1 MLGNSDGSIIIEVD
15 LNDKDYESRLKSM
28 EGKTKSFGTQLKS
41 LLSAVGITKAVS
53 AGFNAMKSSIGSAM
67 DRIDTMV
74 QFTRTMT
81 TMTGSSK
88 IAEQALAKIKET
100 VTGTAYGLDVAA
112 QSCQKFVTSG
122 MSMDKATGQVK
133 TWADAVAFYG
143 DGTNETYANVT
154 DAIAK
159 MVAQG
164 KVQGDQLDRLTDA
177 GIPAVQLFA
186 DATGQSFSDVRE
198 ALSDGS
204 ISSEEFL
211 NVLQDAMEKG
221 TDKFATID
229 GAAKEAGA
237 SWKGTF
243 DNMKAAITRG
253 MVAIIESIDEVLQ
266 SNGLPTL
273 KEMIADVGKVMEKGL
288 NYAAEHLPELI
299 SLIKKLLPV
308 VISVGSAFAAW
319 KITNTVSR
327 ASKSISGFFDLMSNG
342 NSLMNTVFI
351 KLGSGSGAF
360 SKLATSAI
368 GAGGGIKGL
377 GSALV
382 AAAGGPVTLIV
393 AAIAA
398 VVAAFVY
405 FWNTSEEFRQ
415 FWIDLWNGIVEWF
428 SGIIESIVNFFTVTI
443 PEAWESFKTYLQE
456 LCSSIV
462 EWFQNAWNSVIAFF
476 TETIPA
482 WIQSV
487 IDWFNQIPYNIGY
500 MVGQIIGHFIQWG
513 IDLKNFV
520 TEDIPAFINSVVE
533 WFKSLPGKIW
543 EWLKSAWEKVKTWG
557 SNIYTSARDWVS
569 KTIDSVV
576 DWFRSLPGKIWTWL
590 TNAVSKVRDWGSNLW
605 NTGINAAKQL
615 VDSVVQKAKELPGK
629 MVDIG
634 INLIKGLWEGIGSV
648 KDWIL
653 DKISGFCDG
662 IVDGMLDFFGIHSP
676 SRLLRDLVGK
686 MLPPG
691 IAVGFEMAMPKS
703 TKDILNEV
711 DGMNAELQKQ
721 VNASVNDIGVPLET
735 NARITQQQS
744 VVNAFPKT
752 MQLIRNGADRI
763 SLVLEN
769 GAEIAHWLA
778 PEMGVELAELR

>member
-67 DRIDTMV
+67 DRIDTME

-88 IAEQALAKIKET
+88 IAEQALAKIKDT

-221 TDKFATID
+221 TDKFAAID

-415 FWIDLWNGIVEWF
+415 FWIDLWNGIVE
-428 SGIIESIVNFFTVTI
+428 
-443 PEAWESFKTYLQE
+443 
-456 LCSSIV
+456 
-462 EWFQNAWNSVIAFF
+462 
-476 TETIPA
+476 
-482 WIQSV
+482 
-487 IDWFNQIPYNIGY
+487 
-500 MVGQIIGHFIQWG
+500 
-513 IDLKNFV
+513 
-520 TEDIPAFINSVVE
+520 
-533 WFKSLPGKIW
+533 
-543 EWLKSAWEKVKTWG
+543 
-557 SNIYTSARDWVS
+557 
-569 KTIDSVV
+569 
-576 DWFRSLPGKIWTWL
+576 
-590 TNAVSKVRDWGSNLW
+590 
-605 NTGINAAKQL
+605 
-615 VDSVVQKAKELPGK
+615 
-629 MVDIG
+629 
-634 INLIKGLWEGIGSV
+634 
-648 KDWIL
+648 
-653 DKISGFCDG
+653 
-662 IVDGMLDFFGIHSP
+662 
-676 SRLLRDLVGK
+676 
-686 MLPPG
+686 
-691 IAVGFEMAMPKS
+691 
-703 TKDILNEV
+703 
-711 DGMNAELQKQ
+711 
-721 VNASVNDIGVPLET
+721 
-735 NARITQQQS
+735 
-744 VVNAFPKT
+744 
-752 MQLIRNGADRI
+752 
-763 SLVLEN
+763 
-769 GAEIAHWLA
+769 
-778 PEMGVELAELR
+778 

>member
-67 DRIDTMV
+67 DRIDTME

-88 IAEQALAKIKET
+88 IAEQALAKIKDT

-443 PEAWESFKTYLQE
+443 PEAWESFKTYLKE

-615 VDSVVQKAKELPGK
+615 VESVVQKAKELPGK

-634 INLIKGLWEGIGSV
+634 INLVKGLWEGIKNV

-662 IVDGMLDFFGIHSP
+662 ILNGMLDFFDIGSP
-676 SRLLRDLVGK
+676 SKLMRDMIGK
-686 MLPPG
+686 WLPPG

-703 TKDILNEV
+703 TKDILKEV

-735 NARITQQQS
+735 NAKITQQQS

-752 MQLIRNGADRI
+752 MQLVRNGVNEFRF
-763 SLVLEN
+763 VLDN
-769 GAEIAHWLA
+769 GAEVAHWLA

>member
-67 DRIDTMV
+67 DRIDTMD

-88 IAEQALAKIKET
+88 IAEQALVKIKDT

-221 TDKFATID
+221 TNKFAAID
-229 GAAKEAGA
+229 GAANEAGA

-273 KEMIADVGKVMEKGL
+273 KEMISDVGKVMEKGL

-752 MQLIRNGADRI
+752 MQLVRNGVNEFRF
-763 SLVLEN
+763 VLDN
-769 GAEIAHWLA
+769 GAEVAHWLA

>member
-67 DRIDTMV
+67 DRIDTME

-88 IAEQALAKIKET
+88 IAEQALAKIKDT

-186 DATGQSFSDVRE
+186 DATGRSFSDVRE

-221 TDKFATID
+221 TDKFAAID
-229 GAAKEAGA
+229 SAAKEAGA

-273 KEMIADVGKVMEKGL
+273 KEMISDVGKVMEKGL

-319 KITNTVSR
+319 KITNTVSK
-327 ASKSISGFFDLMSNG
+327 ASKSISDFL
-342 NSLMNTVFI
+342 SLASGGTGIVNALLL
-351 KLGSGSGAF
+351 KLDAGGGSF
-360 SKLATSAI
+360 SKLAAGAI
-368 GAGGGIKGL
+368 GAKGGIKGL

-393 AAIAA
+393 TAIAA

-405 FWNTSEEFRQ
+405 FWKTSEEFRQ
-415 FWIDLWNGIVEWF
+415 FWIDLWNGIVEWC
-428 SGIIESIVNFFTVTI
+428 SGAVDSIVEFFTVTI
-443 PEAWESFKTYLQE
+443 PQAWEDFKTSLQE
-456 LCSSIV
+456 LCDSIV
-462 EWFQNAWNSVIAFF
+462 QWFQDAWNSVIAFF

-533 WFKSLPGKIW
+533 WFRSLPGKIW

-557 SNIYTSARDWVS
+557 SDTYNSAKESVT
-569 KTIDSVV
+569 KTIDKIVE
-576 DWFRSLPGKIWTWL
+576 WFRSLPGKVQTWL
-590 TNAVSKVRDWGSNLW
+590 SNTISKVKAWGSDLW

-615 VDSVVQKAKELPGK
+615 VDSVVQKARELPGK

-752 MQLIRNGADRI
+752 MQLIRNGANEIRLI
-763 SLVLEN
+763 LEN

>member
-1 MLGNSDGSIIIEVD
+1 MATNDGEIIIELQLQQDDFEKRLNAIEHKTQSFGSSIKRTVAALGLGKIAKDFASAGISFNASIEQYQTSFEVMTGSAEKAAQITQQLKQIAANTPFELPQLADTTQLLMNYGFTADDAMKKMQMLGDISQGSADKMTRIATAYGQMSSAGKVSLEDVKQMIEAGFNPLQEISKSTGESMASLYDRISDGSLSVD
-15 LNDKDYESRLKSM
+15 EITASM
-28 EGKTKSFGTQLKS
+28 ERST
-41 LLSAVGITKAVS
+41 S
-53 AGFNAMKSSIGSAM
+53 AGGKYF
-67 DRIDTMV
+67 
-74 QFTRTMT
+74 Q
-81 TMTGSSK
+81 
-88 IAEQALAKIKET
+88 
-100 VTGTAYGLDVAA
+100 
-112 QSCQKFVTSG
+112 
-122 MSMDKATGQVK
+122 SMDKQSQTLNGK
-133 TWADAVAFYG
+133 ISTLKDTF
-143 DGTNETYANVT
+143 NEFAGK
-154 DAIAK
+154 A
-159 MVAQG
+159 MQG
-164 KVQGDQLDRLTDA
+164 LSDVLSNTV
-177 GIPAVQLFA
+177 IPAL
-186 DATGQSFSDVRE
+186 TGVLSHSDEIMAV
-198 ALSDGS
+198 
-204 ISSEEFL
+204 L
-211 NVLQDAMEKG
+211 NA
-221 TDKFATID
+221 
-229 GAAKEAGA
+229 
-237 SWKGTF
+237 
-243 DNMKAAITRG
+243 
-253 MVAIIESIDEVLQ
+253 
-266 SNGLPTL
+266 
-273 KEMIADVGKVMEKGL
+273 
-288 NYAAEHLPELI
+288 
-299 SLIKKLLPV
+299 LLPV
-308 VISVGSAFAAW
+308 IVAVGSAFAAW
-319 KITNTVSR
+319 KITNTVSK

-398 VVAAFVY
+398 IVAAFVY

-415 FWIDLWNGIVEWF
+415 FWTDMWNGIVEWF

-443 PEAWESFKTYLQE
+443 PEAWETFKMNLQE
-456 LCSSIV
+456 LCDSIV
-462 EWFQNAWNSVIAFF
+462 QWFQDAWNSVIAFF

-487 IDWFNQIPYNIGY
+487 IDWFNQLPYNIGY
-500 MVGQIIGHFIQWG
+500 MIGQIIGHFIQWG

-520 TEDIPAFINSVVE
+520 TEDIPAFITSVVE

-662 IVDGMLDFFGIHSP
+662 IVDGMLDFFNIGSP
-676 SRLLRDLVGK
+676 SKLMRDMIGK
-686 MLPPG
+686 WLPPG
-691 IAVGFEMAMPKS
+691 IAVGFELAAPKAS
-703 TKDILNEV
+703 KDMTKEAGKMVKDIQGQYDASIGGFTLENQLNV
-711 DGMNAELQKQ
+711 AKQ
-721 VNASVNDIGVPLET
+721 AT
-735 NARITQQQS
+735 IT
-744 VVNAFPKT
+744 NAFPKT
-752 MQLIRNGADRI
+752 MQLVRNGVNEFRF
-763 SLVLEN
+763 VLDN
-769 GAEIAHWLA
+769 GAEVAHWLA

>member
-28 EGKTKSFGTQLKS
+28 ERKTKSFGTQLKS

-67 DRIDTMV
+67 DRIDTME

-88 IAEQALAKIKET
+88 IAEQALAKIKDT

-221 TDKFATID
+221 TDKFAAID

-273 KEMIADVGKVMEKGL
+273 KEMISDVGKVMEKGL

-319 KITNTVSR
+319 KITNTVSK

-382 AAAGGPVTLIV
+382 AAAGGPVTLIA

-415 FWIDLWNGIVEWF
+415 FWIDLWNGIVEWC
-428 SGIIESIVNFFTVTI
+428 SGAVDSIVEFFTVTI
-443 PEAWESFKTYLQE
+443 PQAWEDFKTSLQE
-456 LCSSIV
+456 LCDSIV
-462 EWFQNAWNSVIAFF
+462 QWFQDAWNSVIAFF

-487 IDWFNQIPYNIGY
+487 IDWFNQLPYNIGY

-513 IDLKNFV
+513 IDLNNFV

-590 TNAVSKVRDWGSNLW
+590 TNAVSKVRAWGSDLW

-752 MQLIRNGADRI
+752 MQLVRNGVNEFRF
-763 SLVLEN
+763 VLDN
-769 GAEIAHWLA
+769 GAEVAHWLA

>member
-1 MLGNSDGSIIIEVD
+1 MATNDGEIIIELQLQQDDFEKRLNAIEHKTQSFGSSIKRTVAALGLGKIAKDFASAGISFNASIEQYQTSFEVMTGSAEKAAQITQQLKQIAANTPFELPQLADTTQLLMNYGFTADDAMKKMQMLGDISQGSADKMTRIATAYGQMSSAGKVSLEDVKQMIEAGFNPLQEISKSTGESMASLYDRISDGSLSVD
-15 LNDKDYESRLKSM
+15 EITASM
-28 EGKTKSFGTQLKS
+28 ERST
-41 LLSAVGITKAVS
+41 S
-53 AGFNAMKSSIGSAM
+53 AGGKYF
-67 DRIDTMV
+67 
-74 QFTRTMT
+74 Q
-81 TMTGSSK
+81 
-88 IAEQALAKIKET
+88 
-100 VTGTAYGLDVAA
+100 
-112 QSCQKFVTSG
+112 
-122 MSMDKATGQVK
+122 SMDKQSQTLNGK
-133 TWADAVAFYG
+133 ISTLKDTF
-143 DGTNETYANVT
+143 NEFAGK
-154 DAIAK
+154 A
-159 MVAQG
+159 MQG
-164 KVQGDQLDRLTDA
+164 LSDVLSNTV
-177 GIPAVQLFA
+177 IPAL
-186 DATGQSFSDVRE
+186 TGVLSHSDEIMAV
-198 ALSDGS
+198 
-204 ISSEEFL
+204 L
-211 NVLQDAMEKG
+211 NA
-221 TDKFATID
+221 
-229 GAAKEAGA
+229 
-237 SWKGTF
+237 
-243 DNMKAAITRG
+243 
-253 MVAIIESIDEVLQ
+253 
-266 SNGLPTL
+266 
-273 KEMIADVGKVMEKGL
+273 
-288 NYAAEHLPELI
+288 
-299 SLIKKLLPV
+299 LLPV
-308 VISVGSAFAAW
+308 IVAVGSAFAAW
-319 KITNTVSR
+319 KIVN
-327 ASKSISGFFDLMSNG
+327 
-342 NSLMNTVFI
+342 FI
-351 KLGSGSGAF
+351 QDIPKMVGSVKTAILGVNAALAANPVGAVI
-360 SKLATSAI
+360 AAI
-368 GAGGGIKGL
+368 
-377 GSALV
+377 SALV
-382 AAAGGPVTLIV
+382 AVFL
-393 AAIAA
+393 
-398 VVAAFVY
+398 Y
-405 FWNTSEEFRQ
+405 LWNTSEEFRQ
-415 FWIDLWNGIVEWF
+415 FWIDLWNGIVEWC
-428 SGIIESIVNFFTVTI
+428 SGAVDSIVEFFTVTI
-443 PEAWESFKTYLQE
+443 PQGWEDFKTSLQE
-456 LCSSIV
+456 LCDSIV
-462 EWFQNAWNSVIAFF
+462 QWFQDAWNSVIAFF

-487 IDWFNQIPYNIGY
+487 IDWFNQLPYNIGY

-752 MQLIRNGADRI
+752 MQLVRNGVNEFRF
-763 SLVLEN
+763 VLDN

>member
-1 MLGNSDGSIIIEVD
+1 M
-15 LNDKDYESRLKSM
+15 
-28 EGKTKSFGTQLKS
+28 
-41 LLSAVGITKAVS
+41 
-53 AGFNAMKSSIGSAM
+53 
-67 DRIDTMV
+67 
-74 QFTRTMT
+74 
-81 TMTGSSK
+81 
-88 IAEQALAKIKET
+88 
-100 VTGTAYGLDVAA
+100 
-112 QSCQKFVTSG
+112 
-122 MSMDKATGQVK
+122 
-133 TWADAVAFYG
+133 
-143 DGTNETYANVT
+143 
-154 DAIAK
+154 
-159 MVAQG
+159 
-164 KVQGDQLDRLTDA
+164 
-177 GIPAVQLFA
+177 
-186 DATGQSFSDVRE
+186 
-198 ALSDGS
+198 
-204 ISSEEFL
+204 
-211 NVLQDAMEKG
+211 
-221 TDKFATID
+221 
-229 GAAKEAGA
+229 
-237 SWKGTF
+237 
-243 DNMKAAITRG
+243 
-253 MVAIIESIDEVLQ
+253 
-266 SNGLPTL
+266 
-273 KEMIADVGKVMEKGL
+273 
-288 NYAAEHLPELI
+288 
-299 SLIKKLLPV
+299 
-308 VISVGSAFAAW
+308 
-319 KITNTVSR
+319 
-327 ASKSISGFFDLMSNG
+327 
-342 NSLMNTVFI
+342 
-351 KLGSGSGAF
+351 
-360 SKLATSAI
+360 
-368 GAGGGIKGL
+368 
-377 GSALV
+377 
-382 AAAGGPVTLIV
+382 IV

-415 FWIDLWNGIVEWF
+415 FWTDMWNGIVEWF

-443 PEAWESFKTYLQE
+443 PEAWETFKTNLQE
-456 LCSSIV
+456 LCDSIV
-462 EWFQNAWNSVIAFF
+462 KWFQDAWNSVIAFF

-487 IDWFNQIPYNIGY
+487 IDWFNQLPYNIGY

-752 MQLIRNGADRI
+752 MQLVRNGVNEFRF
-763 SLVLEN
+763 VLDN

>member
-1 MLGNSDGSIIIEVD
+1 M
-15 LNDKDYESRLKSM
+15 
-28 EGKTKSFGTQLKS
+28 
-41 LLSAVGITKAVS
+41 
-53 AGFNAMKSSIGSAM
+53 
-67 DRIDTMV
+67 
-74 QFTRTMT
+74 
-81 TMTGSSK
+81 
-88 IAEQALAKIKET
+88 
-100 VTGTAYGLDVAA
+100 
-112 QSCQKFVTSG
+112 
-122 MSMDKATGQVK
+122 
-133 TWADAVAFYG
+133 
-143 DGTNETYANVT
+143 
-154 DAIAK
+154 
-159 MVAQG
+159 
-164 KVQGDQLDRLTDA
+164 
-177 GIPAVQLFA
+177 
-186 DATGQSFSDVRE
+186 
-198 ALSDGS
+198 
-204 ISSEEFL
+204 
-211 NVLQDAMEKG
+211 
-221 TDKFATID
+221 
-229 GAAKEAGA
+229 
-237 SWKGTF
+237 
-243 DNMKAAITRG
+243 
-253 MVAIIESIDEVLQ
+253 
-266 SNGLPTL
+266 
-273 KEMIADVGKVMEKGL
+273 
-288 NYAAEHLPELI
+288 
-299 SLIKKLLPV
+299 
-308 VISVGSAFAAW
+308 GSAFAAW

-360 SKLATSAI
+360 SKLAAGAI
-368 GAGGGIKGL
+368 GAKGGIKGL

-415 FWIDLWNGIVEWF
+415 FWIDLWNGIVEWC
-428 SGIIESIVNFFTVTI
+428 SGAVDSIVEFFTVTI
-443 PEAWESFKTYLQE
+443 PQAWEDFKTSLQE
-456 LCSSIV
+456 LCDSIV
-462 EWFQNAWNSVIAFF
+462 QWFQDAWNSVIAFF

-557 SNIYTSARDWVS
+557 SDTYNSAKESVT
-569 KTIDSVV
+569 KTIDKIVE
-576 DWFRSLPGKIWTWL
+576 WFRSLPGKVQTWL
-590 TNAVSKVRDWGSNLW
+590 SNTILKVRAWGSDLW

-615 VDSVVQKAKELPGK
+615 VDSVVQKARELPGK

-752 MQLIRNGADRI
+752 MQLVRNGVNEFRF
-763 SLVLEN
+763 VLDN
-769 GAEIAHWLA
+769 GAEVAHWLA